1 MFTRRQRVRVHRSTV
16 ARNKEQTK
24 TVQAEM
30 PLYPE
35 QASNFAG
42 SVDAL
47 MVYIT
52 AICLFF
58 AVLITAA
65 VIFFFF
71 KYRRKHPEEVG
82 APIHG
87 DMRLET
93 LWIVVPLFLALT
105 MFGWGAVVYVDYRR
119 VPLDTLDIYVI
130 GKQWMWKIQ
139 QPTGL
144 REINELHVPVG
155 RNIKLILASEDVI
168 HDFSVPAFRVKMDVV
183 PGHYNTMWFRPTKAG
198 RYHFFCQQYCG
209 TNHALMGGW
218 VTVMEPMDYAAW
230 LSGSSD
236 ASANPVL
243 AGEKLFVEKACTTC
257 HIANGTGRAPS
268 LNGVY
273 DGKVLLADGS
283 TVTADDGY
291 IRESILN
298 PQAKIVAGYQPLMP
312 SFQGQLTEEQII
324 DLTEYI
330 KSLQSQPVPSKGAGV
345 APATGKK

>member
-1 MFTRRQRVRVHRSTV
+1 VALRKEHTR
-16 ARNKEQTK
+16 
-24 TVQAEM
+24 TVQSQL
-30 PLYPE
+30 PLAPE
-35 QASNFAG
+35 QASNFAP
-42 SVDAL
+42 SVDSL

-52 AICLFF
+52 AICVFF

-65 VIFFFF
+65 IIFFFF
-71 KYRRKHPEEVG
+71 KYRRAHPEQVG
-82 APIHG
+82 VAIHG

-93 LWIVVPLFLALT
+93 AWIAVPLLLALT

-119 VPLDTLDIYVI
+119 APMDTLDIYVI

-139 QPTGL
+139 QPNGL

-155 RNIKLILASEDVI
+155 RDVKLILASEDVI

-218 VTVMEPMDYAAW
+218 VTVMEPMDYSAW

-236 ASANPVL
+236 ATANPVV
-243 AGEKLFVEKACTTC
+243 AGEKLFTEKACATC
-257 HIANGTGRAPS
+257 HFADGSGRAPS
-268 LNGVY
+268 LNALYGNQ
-273 DGKVLLADGS
+273 VLLADGS
-283 TVTADDGY
+283 RVTADDAY

-324 DLTEYI
+324 DLTSYI
-330 KSLQSQPVPSKGAGV
+330 KSLQSQPAPAKGAGI
-345 APATGKK
+345 APPTGKK

>member
-1 MFTRRQRVRVHRSTV
+1 VWHQPVRVHRSKV
-16 ARNKEQTK
+16 ARNKERTK

-42 SVDAL
+42 NVDSL

-52 AICLFF
+52 GICLFF

-65 VIFFFF
+65 IIYFFF
-71 KYRRKHPEEVG
+71 KYRRKDPGEVG
-82 APIHG
+82 VPIHG

-93 LWIVVPLFLALT
+93 LWIAVPLFLALT

-119 VPLDTLDIYVI
+119 MPMDTLDIYVI

-168 HDFSVPAFRVKMDVV
+168 HDFSVPAFRVKMDAV

-230 LSGSSD
+230 LSGSSG
-236 ASANPVL
+236 AAANPVVD
-243 AGEKLFVEKACTTC
+243 GEKLFVEKACTTC
-257 HIANGTGRAPS
+257 HLADGTGRAPS

-273 DGKVLLADGS
+273 GGKVLLADGS
-283 TVTADDGY
+283 TVTADDAY

-298 PQAKIVAGYQPLMP
+298 PNAKIVAGYQPLMP
-312 SFQGQLTEEQII
+312 SFQGQLTEEQLI

-330 KSLQSQPVPSKGAGV
+330 KSLQAQPVPSKGAGV

>member
-1 MFTRRQRVRVHRSTV
+1 MFAPRQLLRVHRSTV
-16 ARNKEQTK
+16 ARNKDQIK
-24 TVQAEM
+24 PVQWDM

-35 QASNFAG
+35 QASTFAP

-52 AICLFF
+52 LICLFF
-58 AVLITAA
+58 AVAITAA

-71 KYRRKHPEEVG
+71 KYRRKHPGEVG
-82 APIHG
+82 VPIHG
-87 DMRLET
+87 DVRLET

-119 VPLDTLDIYVI
+119 APMDTLDIYVI
-130 GKQWMWKIQ
+130 GKQWMWKVQ

-155 RNIKLILASEDVI
+155 RNVKLILASEDVI

-236 ASANPVL
+236 ATANPVV
-243 AGEKLFVEKACTTC
+243 AGEKLFVEKACATC
-257 HIANGTGRAPS
+257 YVSDGSGRAPS

-273 DGKVLLADGS
+273 GAKVLLADGS
-283 TVTADDGY
+283 TVSADDAY

-312 SFQGQLTEEQII
+312 SFQGQLTEEQLI
-324 DLTEYI
+324 DLTAYI
-330 KSLQSQPVPSKGAGV
+330 KSLQSQPVPAKGAGI